1 MSLKNPSDFFESEN
15 NTLDNVEEDVN
26 DSAENNKSSLKK
38 PSDFFGDNSILL
50 DDVEEN
56 IEEDLRDE
64 IPEYE
69 QLNPEQ
75 LDYFVAKIDFLSE
88 QLSKKVDKTDLE
100 NSMVSQLETLE
111 ENIAKLKSS
120 YEGIGKIKND
130 LLREEFSNKLSSISE
145 SIDTNIELLNKKFE
159 KSSLQLKR
167 DIATYNSITKIVENK
182 VEKLND
188 AETSVDNKIEEITT
202 SVNNFISDLER
213 QVDNKLKGAIKSYVT
228 ELKNKIDDV
237 RYDIDNLQEFSFRS
251 DISRLEEKI
260 DYIRETYEKIDPEST
275 AKQVIEQA
283 LLDKTIN
290 SDPLSKDDF
299 VTLPQL
305 QEHYRLFLNRIQQ
318 QLSTFGGG
326 GIEDAPK
333 YDNGVFI
340 RQGQRWKKFNEVG
353 IQTFTGIHVDPNG
366 IGTTAYPDA
375 TFVTVGDARITG
387 TLSIGTSSIVLDPE
401 AASIGGISEINATS
415 ITAESASFSGNVTIG
430 GTLTYDDVTNVDSIG
445 FVTARESVFV
455 GQDVF
460 VVGVITATSF
470 HGNLLGTA
478 TTATN
483 LNNQAASYY
492 LDYNNFTNTPTIPTN
507 NNELTNGAGFVTFT
521 NTNQLTNGAGFV
533 TFTNV
538 SQLNNDSGYITAG
551 STFSGNY
558 NDLTNTPTIPS
569 NTGDLTNN
577 VGFITSGGSAQ
588 NLTSLTGANQGV
600 YGNSSNTPQITVDST
615 GRITSIGLVGI
626 SGGGGGGGGGLSGI
640 NFFNGQT
647 SLGVSTHLSFGNNV
661 TATSIG
667 NTITVNVTGVVTSLS
682 GYATE
687 EYVNTSVAS
696 RISSVGIQSGGTSVG
711 TAKTVNFGSSL
722 TATVSDEVATVNVSI
737 PLSALTDVNTSNLT
751 GITTDY
757 LMVYDP
763 TIPGFKFVNPKTYFG
778 INNDANPAADIVDY
792 GDFG

>member
-15 NTLDNVEEDVN
+15 NTPGNVEEDVN

-111 ENIAKLKSS
+111 ENITKLKSS

-188 AETSVDNKIEEITT
+188 AETNVDNKIEEITT

-213 QVDNKLKGAIKSYVT
+213 QVDHKLKGAIKNYVT

-318 QLSTFGGG
+318 QLSTLGGG

-415 ITAESASFSGNVTIG
+415 ITAESGSFSGNVTIG
-430 GTLTYDDVTNVDSIG
+430 GTLTYDDVTNIDSIG

-492 LDYNNFTNTPTIPTN
+492 LDYNNFTNTPTIPSDTSDLTN
-507 NNELTNGAGFVTFT
+507 NAGFVTFT
-521 NTNQLTNGAGFV
+521 K
-533 TFTNV
+533 V
-538 SQLNNDSGYITAG
+538 SQLNNDSGFITAG

-558 NDLTNTPTIPS
+558 NDLSNTPTIPS
-569 NTGDLTNN
+569 DTGDLTNN
-577 VGFITSGGSAQ
+577 VGFITSGASAAG
-588 NLTSLTGANQGV
+588 LTGLTGASENT
-600 YGNSSNTPQITVDST
+600 YGGSTTSPQITVDAS
-615 GRITSIGLVGI
+615 GRITGITNVLI
-626 SGGGGGGGGGLSGI
+626 SGGGGGGGGGSAIII
-640 NFFNGQT
+640 NDSN
-647 SLGVSTHLSFGNNV
+647 SLVGTAGTIDFGSQLDVSTISAGIATVTLADTAV
-661 TATSIG
+661 TAGSYT
-667 NTITVNVTGVVTSLS
+667 NADITVDAQGRITAASDGS
-682 GYATE
+682 GGGL
-687 EYVNTSVAS
+687 
-696 RISSVGIQSGGTSVG
+696 SSVGIQSDRTNVG
-711 TAKTVNFGSSL
+711 AAQTVNFGSNL
-722 TATVSDEVATVNVSI
+722 TATTTDGVATVNVSI
-737 PLSALTDVNTSNLT
+737 PLSALTDVNTSNLS

-763 TIPGFKFVNPKTYFG
+763 TIPGFKFVDPKTYFG
-778 INNDANPAADIVDY
+778 INNDANPDPTIDDMGSYTAP
-792 GDFG
+792 